1 MDASKHTCRERVTP
15 EALYAVWSYG
25 SKDWSDVRRKTFDRF
40 VTDVGLRHAIEEVR
54 IFRSRI
60 LTTGE
65 GWGIDY
71 EPLNSWKYD
80 ASEWMTVVTGQMARS
95 WYCGWSP
102 PIGVGISRERI
113 SPELVRELRKLDE
126 SSGVLAKIFSEAR
139 ATATRLGQRA
149 SRLKS
154 DRVMS
159 MEDRNEL
166 RGIAQKLFELEKLA
180 EKVGETDENLK
191 PLTLMLKVMM
201 HNLRGSQLSE
211 LGLESAIAYGQL
223 ADGIEIIR
231 RWVKSTRD
239 LSRPVSV
246 GGRVVQAI
254 GPTNVGGGVE

>member
-1 MDASKHTCRERVTP
+1 M
-15 EALYAVWSYG
+15 
-25 SKDWSDVRRKTFDRF
+25 
-40 VTDVGLRHAIEEVR
+40 GLRHAIEEVR

-65 GWGIDY
+65 GGGIDY

-113 SPELVRELRKLDE
+113 SPELVRNCASWMNQAVSLQKYFRKRELRHAV
-126 SSGVLAKIFSEAR
+126 G
-139 ATATRLGQRA
+139 TASFTIEIR
-149 SRLKS
+149 SRH
-154 DRVMS
+154 VP
-159 MEDRNEL
+159 EDRNEL

-211 LGLESAIAYGQL
+211 LGLEAPSL
-223 ADGIEIIR
+223 MDNWPMES
-231 RWVKSTRD
+231 KSSGVGSSRLVTCLD
-239 LSRPVSV
+239 LFRS
-246 GGRVVQAI
+246 GAVVQAI